1 MTPPAVL
8 VTRPAAAADALV
20 VALEGHGVRVH
31 AVPTIAIEPAAPGGP
46 LDDAAARL
54 DGYRWIVVTSAE
66 GARALADA
74 LRRAA
79 RAGSPPGPM
88 PRLAAVGPAT
98 ARALGAAGLGP
109 SVVPARARGA
119 AIADAMAAVEPLGGA
134 RVLLARADIA
144 GPDLPARL
152 RALGARVDEVIAYRT
167 VEGPEV
173 SRAGLAAALDDPALR
188 AAVVASG
195 SAVRGLVALAGTR
208 GADRLRALHL
218 VSIGPATSAA
228 IRSAGLAPAVEASSP
243 SVDALVAAVLAVVDA
258 PPVQQSGLPALHLEI
273 AP

>member
-1 MTPPAVL
+1 VTPRAVL
-8 VTRPAAAADALV
+8 VTRPAGEADALV
-20 VALEGHGVRVH
+20 VALEGRGVRVH
-31 AVPTIAIEPAAPGGP
+31 AVPTIAVEPVAPGGP
-46 LDDAAARL
+46 LDDAAARP
-54 DGYRWIVVTSAE
+54 DEYHWIVVTSAE

-74 LRRAA
+74 LQRAA

-98 ARALGAAGLGP
+98 ARALRAAGLGA
-109 SVVPARARGA
+109 SVVPAGARGA

-144 GPDLPARL
+144 GHDLPARL
-152 RALGARVDEVIAYRT
+152 RSLGASVDEVTAYRT
-167 VEGPEV
+167 VEGPEA
-173 SRAGLAAALDDPALR
+173 SRAGLIAALGDPALR

-195 SAVRGLVALAGTR
+195 SAVRGLVALAGTW

-218 VSIGPATSAA
+218 VSIGPVTSAA
-228 IRSAGLAPAVEASSP
+228 IRSAGLALAVEASSP
-243 SVDALVAAVLAVVDA
+243 SVDGLVAAVLAVVDT
-258 PPVQQSGLPALHLEI
+258 PPAHPSGHPALHLEI